1 MCTCGQDLSKIKAY
15 LVRQWTKQRAGQLTA
30 KDFIFAKEVRIG
42 TYSSNGALPPAAV
55 VASKMM
61 MADRRAEPRYG
72 ERVPYVVRDDVGA
85 LAKHGSSLPN
95 NELMVSWVV
104 SQVVSAAAG
113 STLNDRVVSPHQFL
127 HRRHHLSLDA
137 RYYITKQVGSSH
149 QPKANVALIHSHAPP
164 LFRWFLH

>member
-1 MCTCGQDLSKIKAY
+1 MMEKVLRLLFATKVHTWVRLRPCRSGDHWAWCACGQDLSKIKAY

-72 ERVPYVVRDDVGA
+72 ERVPYVVRDDVGLSMA
-85 LAKHGSSLPN
+85 VACLTM
-95 NELMVSWVV
+95 NEWCRGLC
-104 SQVVSAAAG
+104 
-113 STLNDRVVSPHQFL
+113 
-127 HRRHHLSLDA
+127 HRWCLQLRD
-137 RYYITKQVGSSH
+137 
-149 QPKANVALIHSHAPP
+149 P
-164 LFRWFLH
+164 L

>member
-1 MCTCGQDLSKIKAY
+1 MVRRDSCPTAAKMMEKVLRLLFATKVDSWVRLLLCRSGDHGAWFACGQDLSKIKAY

-85 LAKHGSSLPN
+85 LAKHGCILPN
-95 NELMVSWVV
+95 NE
-104 SQVVSAAAG
+104 
-113 STLNDRVVSPHQFL
+113 
-127 HRRHHLSLDA
+127 
-137 RYYITKQVGSSH
+137 
-149 QPKANVALIHSHAPP
+149 
-164 LFRWFLH
+164 